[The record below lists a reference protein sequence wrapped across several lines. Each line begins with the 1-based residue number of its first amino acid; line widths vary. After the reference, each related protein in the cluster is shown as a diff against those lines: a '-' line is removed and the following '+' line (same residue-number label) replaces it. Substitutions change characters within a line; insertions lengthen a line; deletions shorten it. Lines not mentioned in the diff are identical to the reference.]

1 MTRDALTARRF
12 PSPSLLAAASLLCAC
27 AGSKPAPTAV
37 DPAAQANAK
46 PAAAAEPVAAPS
58 QPAPQAPTA
67 QNAPLQ
73 KRFALENRLDVVAL
87 RHTPDVTQS
96 AELALLLPGGSE
108 TSRPG
113 SAELAAHLLA
123 NAADVTS
130 GRQSL
135 VRQLERMGGVLTID
149 TGRKSTW
156 IHVRVPQSA
165 WQRAAQALAGALDAK
180 TSARSQLER
189 SQEEVVAHETA
200 AIAADS
206 VRVAATQLV
215 LGIESPAAHL
225 QNLSERDAGEALAFQ
240 QRYFR
245 PDRAVLVVRAPLGDA
260 QIETAVRASFGTW
273 EPGNPT
279 PEGEITTKAR
289 PAPRGI
295 AWILDPKA
303 TKDSPCDAALLL
315 PWPDALSPDAAALH
329 MFANATTIEGVG
341 GRLERLMQEAGL
353 GKVELRAE
361 TLRCGEGTALLLR
374 GTMTA
379 QQALQLHATA
389 VAARQSIRDIP
400 LSSSERTQARA
411 AAWLS
416 LRESESSAASRLR
429 NEVERI
435 LLETDATAQL
445 RQLAALEMPTASDL
459 KALSTFLELPIAMV
473 VRGGPVPDGATG
485 VRPCPTVLQAASIP
499 IAGEADSAMRAAAL
513 PWRIRAIDA
522 LGGERALAE
531 LDGFTTARRVATVD
545 APEIEETT
553 TWKQGGDVLRVR
565 KALGATLETTLA
577 GSNWTET
584 TNGKAVQLSPQEA
597 AWRRA
602 EAASHPL
609 AIVLA
614 WQRGDLQFRLL
625 ASRNVGDRVYE
636 ALEAIGDQFERL
648 RIELDRES
656 GLVRTVERW
665 ATTPEGAATRT
676 VETWADYRT
685 IDGIRAPFR
694 CTTVVDDGQSERTST
709 YSKFAVL
716 RR

>member
-1 MTRDALTARRF
+1 MTRDAMTARRF

-27 AGSKPAPTAV
+27 AGSKPTPTAA

-46 PAAAAEPVAAPS
+46 PAAAAEPVATQS
-58 QPAPQAPTA
+58 QPAPQTPKP
-67 QNAPLQ
+67 QDAPLQ
-73 KRFALENRLDVVAL
+73 KRFVLENRLDVVAL
-87 RHTPDVTQS
+87 RHAPDVTQS

-123 NAADVTS
+123 HAADATS

-135 VRQLERMGGVLTID
+135 ARQLERMGGVLTFDI
-149 TGRKSTW
+149 GRKSTW
-156 IHVRVPQSA
+156 VHVRVPQSA
-165 WQRAAQALAGALDAK
+165 WQRAAQALANALDAK
-180 TSARSQLER
+180 TAARSQLER
-189 SQEEVVAHETA
+189 SQEEVIANENA

-206 VRVAATQLV
+206 VRVAATRLV

-245 PDRAVLVVRAPLGDA
+245 PDRAILAVRTQLTDA

-279 PEGEITTKAR
+279 PEGEITTKVR

-295 AWILDPKA
+295 AWIQDPKA
-303 TKDSPCDAALLL
+303 AKDAPCDAALLL
-315 PWPDALSPDAAALH
+315 PWPDALAPDAATMH

-374 GTMTA
+374 GTMTS

-389 VAARQSIRDIP
+389 IAARQSLRDIP

-416 LRESESSAASRLR
+416 MRESEASASSRLR
-429 NEVERI
+429 NELERI
-435 LLETDATAQL
+435 LLDTDAAAQM

-459 KALSTFLELPIAMV
+459 KALNAFLEMPVAMV
-473 VRGGPVPDGATG
+473 VRGGPAPAGAAD
-485 VRPCPTVLQAASIP
+485 VRPCPTTLAAAAIP
-499 IAGEADSAMRAAAL
+499 IAGAADEAMRAAAL
-513 PWRIRAIDA
+513 PWRTRAIEA
-522 LGGERALAE
+522 LGGEKALAD
-531 LDGFTTARRVATVD
+531 LDGFTATRRVATVD

-553 TWKQGGDVLRVR
+553 TWKRSGDVIRVR
-565 KALGATLETTLA
+565 KALGATVETTLA
-577 GSNWTET
+577 GSSWTET
-584 TNGKAVQLSPQEA
+584 ANGKTAQLSPQEA

-636 ALEAIGDQFERL
+636 TLEAIGDQFERL

-656 GLVRTVERW
+656 ALIRTVERW
-665 ATTPEGAATRT
+665 ATTPEGSATRA

-685 IDGIRAPFR
+685 IEGIRAPFR
-694 CTTVVDDGQSERTST
+694 CTTVVDDGQSERTSV
-709 YSKFAVL
+709 YSKLTPA

>member
-1 MTRDALTARRF
+1 MTRDALTVRRF

-27 AGSKPAPTAV
+27 AGSKPTPTAV
-37 DPAAQANAK
+37 DPAVQANAK
-46 PAAAAEPVAAPS
+46 PAAAAEPVAAQS
-58 QPAPQAPTA
+58 QPAPQTQTTQDAA
-67 QNAPLQ
+67 LQ
-73 KRFALENRLDVVAL
+73 KRFVLENRLDVVAL
-87 RHTPDVTQS
+87 RHAPDVTQS

-123 NAADVTS
+123 HAADATS

-135 VRQLERMGGVLTID
+135 ARQLERMGGVLTFDI
-149 TGRKSTW
+149 GRKSTW
-156 IHVRVPQSA
+156 VHVRVPQSA
-165 WQRAAQALAGALDAK
+165 WQRAAQALANALDAK

-206 VRVAATQLV
+206 VRVAATRLV

-245 PDRAVLVVRAPLGDA
+245 PDRAVLVVRTQLTDA

-295 AWILDPKA
+295 AWIQDPKA

-315 PWPDALSPDAAALH
+315 PWPDALAPDAAALH

-389 VAARQSIRDIP
+389 IAARQSIRDIP

-416 LRESESSAASRLR
+416 LRESEASASSRLR
-429 NEVERI
+429 NELERI
-435 LLETDATAQL
+435 LLDTDAAAQM
-445 RQLAALEMPTASDL
+445 RQLAALEMPISSDL
-459 KALSTFLELPIAMV
+459 KALNAFLEMPVAMV
-473 VRGGPVPDGATG
+473 VRGGPAPTGAAD
-485 VRPCPTVLQAASIP
+485 VRPCPTTLAAAAIP
-499 IAGEADSAMRAAAL
+499 IAGAADEAMRAAAL
-513 PWRIRAIDA
+513 PWRTRAIEA
-522 LGGERALAE
+522 LGGDKALAE
-531 LDGFTTARRVATVD
+531 LDGFTATRRVATVD

-553 TWKQGGDVLRVR
+553 TWKRSGDVMRVR
-565 KALGATLETTLA
+565 RALGATVETTLA
-577 GSNWTET
+577 GSKWTET
-584 TNGKAVQLSPQEA
+584 ANGKAAQLSPQEA

-625 ASRNVGDRVYE
+625 TSRNVGDRVYE
-636 ALEAIGDQFERL
+636 TLEAIGDQFERL

-656 GLVRTVERW
+656 ALVRTVERW
-665 ATTPEGAATRT
+665 ATTPEGSATRA

-685 IDGIRAPFR
+685 IEGIRAPFR
-694 CTTVVDDGQSERTST
+694 CTTVVDDGQSERTSV
-709 YSKFAVL
+709 YSKFAPL
-716 RR
+716 HL

>member
-1 MTRDALTARRF
+1 MTRDALTVRRF

-27 AGSKPAPTAV
+27 AGSKPTPTAV
-37 DPAAQANAK
+37 DPAVQANAK
-46 PAAAAEPVAAPS
+46 PAAAAEPVAAQS
-58 QPAPQAPTA
+58 QPAPQTQTTQDAA
-67 QNAPLQ
+67 LQ
-73 KRFALENRLDVVAL
+73 KRFVLENRLDVVAL
-87 RHTPDVTQS
+87 RHAPDVTQS

-123 NAADVTS
+123 HAADATS

-135 VRQLERMGGVLTID
+135 ARQLERMGGVLTFDI
-149 TGRKSTW
+149 GRKSTW
-156 IHVRVPQSA
+156 VHVRVPQSA
-165 WQRAAQALAGALDAK
+165 WQRAAQALANALDAK

-206 VRVAATQLV
+206 VRVAATRLV

-245 PDRAVLVVRAPLGDA
+245 PDRAVLVVRTQLTDA

-295 AWILDPKA
+295 AWIQDPKA

-315 PWPDALSPDAAALH
+315 PWPDALAPDAAALH

-389 VAARQSIRDIP
+389 IAARQSIRDIP

-416 LRESESSAASRLR
+416 LRESEASASSRLR
-429 NEVERI
+429 NELERI
-435 LLETDATAQL
+435 LLDTDAAAQM
-445 RQLAALEMPTASDL
+445 RQLAALEMPISSDL
-459 KALSTFLELPIAMV
+459 KALNAFLEMPVAMV
-473 VRGGPVPDGATG
+473 VRGGPAPTGAAD
-485 VRPCPTVLQAASIP
+485 VRPCPTTLAAAAIP
-499 IAGEADSAMRAAAL
+499 IAGAADEAMRAAAL
-513 PWRIRAIDA
+513 PWRTRAIEA
-522 LGGERALAE
+522 LGGEKALAE
-531 LDGFTTARRVATVD
+531 LDGFTATRRVATVD

-553 TWKQGGDVLRVR
+553 TWKRSGDVMRVR
-565 KALGATLETTLA
+565 KALGATVETTLA
-577 GSNWTET
+577 GSKWTET
-584 TNGKAVQLSPQEA
+584 ANGKAAQLSPQEA

-625 ASRNVGDRVYE
+625 TSRNVGDRVYE
-636 ALEAIGDQFERL
+636 TLEAIGDQFERL

-656 GLVRTVERW
+656 ALVRTVERW
-665 ATTPEGAATRT
+665 ATTPEGSATRA

-694 CTTVVDDGQSERTST
+694 CTTVVDDGQSERTSV
-709 YSKFAVL
+709 YSKFAPL
-716 RR
+716 HL

>member
-27 AGSKPAPTAV
+27 AGSKPTPTAV
-37 DPAAQANAK
+37 DPAAPANAK
-46 PAAAAEPVAAPS
+46 PAAAAEPAATQNQPAAQAPS
-58 QPAPQAPTA
+58 TQD
-67 QNAPLQ
+67 APLQ

-87 RHTPDVTQS
+87 RHAPDVTRS

-123 NAADVTS
+123 HGADATS

-135 VRQLERMGGVLTID
+135 ARQLERMGGVLTID
-149 TGRKSTW
+149 IGRKSTW
-156 IHVRVPQSA
+156 VHVRVPQSA
-165 WQRAAQALAGALDAK
+165 WQRAGQALANALDAK
-180 TSARSQLER
+180 TATRSQLER
-189 SQEEVVAHETA
+189 SQEEVIADETA

-206 VRVAATQLV
+206 VRVAATQLM

-225 QNLSERDAGEALAFQ
+225 QNLSERDASEALAFQ
-240 QRYFR
+240 KRYFR
-245 PDRAVLVVRAPLGDA
+245 PDRAILAVRTQLTDE
-260 QIETAVRASFGTW
+260 QIETAIRATFGTW

-279 PEGEITTKAR
+279 PEGEITTKLR

-295 AWILDPKA
+295 AWMEDPKA
-303 TKDSPCDAALLL
+303 AKDALCEAALLL
-315 PWPDALSPDAAALH
+315 PWPDALAPDAAALH
-329 MFANATTIEGVG
+329 MLANASTIEGVG

-374 GTMTA
+374 GTMTP

-389 VAARQSIRDIP
+389 IQARQSLRDIP

-416 LRESESSAASRLR
+416 LRESEASASSRLR
-429 NEVERI
+429 NELERI
-435 LLETDATAQL
+435 LIDTDAAAQM
-445 RQLAALEMPTASDL
+445 RQLAALEMPTAADL
-459 KALSTFLELPIAMV
+459 KSLNAFLEMPVAMV
-473 VRGGPVPDGATG
+473 VRGGPAPVGAAD
-485 VRPCPTVLQAASIP
+485 VRSCPTTLAAAAIP
-499 IAGEADSAMRAAAL
+499 IAGAADEAMRAAAL
-513 PWRIRAIDA
+513 PWRTRAIEA
-522 LGGERALAE
+522 LGGEKALAE
-531 LDGFTTARRVATVD
+531 LEGFTATRRVATVD

-553 TWKQGGDVLRVR
+553 TWKQSGDVLRVR
-565 KALGATLETTLA
+565 KALGATVETTLA
-577 GSNWTET
+577 GSKWTET
-584 TNGKAVQLSPQEA
+584 ANGKAAQLSPQEA

-625 ASRNVGDRVYE
+625 TSRNVGDRVYE
-636 ALEAIGDQFERL
+636 TLEAIGDQFERL
-648 RIELDRES
+648 RIEIDRES
-656 GLVRTVERW
+656 ALVRIVERW
-665 ATTPEGAATRT
+665 ATTPEGSATRT
-676 VETWADYRT
+676 VETWTDYRT

-694 CTTVVDDGQSERTST
+694 CTTVVDDGQSERTSV
-709 YSKFAVL
+709 YSKVAPL

>member
-1 MTRDALTARRF
+1 MTRDALTVRRF

-27 AGSKPAPTAV
+27 AGSKPTPTAV
-37 DPAAQANAK
+37 DPAVQANAK
-46 PAAAAEPVAAPS
+46 PAAAAEPVAAQS
-58 QPAPQAPTA
+58 QPAPQTQTTQDAA
-67 QNAPLQ
+67 LQ
-73 KRFALENRLDVVAL
+73 KRFVLENRLDVVAL
-87 RHTPDVTQS
+87 RHAPDVTQS

-123 NAADVTS
+123 HAADATS

-135 VRQLERMGGVLTID
+135 ARQLERMGGVLTFDI
-149 TGRKSTW
+149 GRKSTW
-156 IHVRVPQSA
+156 VHVRVPQSA
-165 WQRAAQALAGALDAK
+165 WQRAAQALANALDAK

-206 VRVAATQLV
+206 VRVAATRLV

-245 PDRAVLVVRAPLGDA
+245 PDRAVLVLRTQLTDA

-279 PEGEITTKAR
+279 PEGEITTKVR

-295 AWILDPKA
+295 AWMEDPKA
-303 TKDSPCDAALLL
+303 AKDSPCDAALLL
-315 PWPDALSPDAAALH
+315 PWPDALAPDAAALH

-374 GTMTA
+374 GTMTS

-389 VAARQSIRDIP
+389 IAARQSLRDIP

-416 LRESESSAASRLR
+416 MRESEASASSRLR
-429 NEVERI
+429 NELERI
-435 LLETDATAQL
+435 LLDTDAAAQM

-459 KALSTFLELPIAMV
+459 KALNAFLEMPVAMV
-473 VRGGPVPDGATG
+473 VRGGPAPAGAAD
-485 VRPCPTVLQAASIP
+485 VRPCPTTLAAAAIP
-499 IAGEADSAMRAAAL
+499 IAGAADEAMRAAAL
-513 PWRIRAIDA
+513 PWRTRAIEA
-522 LGGERALAE
+522 LGGEKALAE
-531 LDGFTTARRVATVD
+531 LDGFTATRRVATVD

-553 TWKQGGDVLRVR
+553 TWKRSGDVMRVR
-565 KALGATLETTLA
+565 KALGATVETTLA
-577 GSNWTET
+577 GSKWTET
-584 TNGKAVQLSPQEA
+584 ANGKAAQLSPQEA

-625 ASRNVGDRVYE
+625 TSRNVGDRVYE
-636 ALEAIGDQFERL
+636 TLEEIGDQFERL

-656 GLVRTVERW
+656 ALVRTVEHW
-665 ATTPEGAATRT
+665 ATTPEGSATRA

-685 IDGIRAPFR
+685 IEGIRAPFR
-694 CTTVVDDGQSERTST
+694 CTTVVDDGQSERTSV
-709 YSKFAVL
+709 YSKFAPL
-716 RR
+716 HL

>member
-1 MTRDALTARRF
+1 MTRDALTVRRF

-27 AGSKPAPTAV
+27 AGSKPTPTAV
-37 DPAAQANAK
+37 DPAVQANAK
-46 PAAAAEPVAAPS
+46 PAAAAEPVAAQS
-58 QPAPQAPTA
+58 QPAPQTQTTQDAA
-67 QNAPLQ
+67 LQ
-73 KRFALENRLDVVAL
+73 KRFVLENRLDVVAL
-87 RHTPDVTQS
+87 RHAPDVTQS

-123 NAADVTS
+123 HAADATS

-135 VRQLERMGGVLTID
+135 ARQLERMGGVLTFDI
-149 TGRKSTW
+149 GRKSTW
-156 IHVRVPQSA
+156 VHVRVPQSA
-165 WQRAAQALAGALDAK
+165 WQRAAQALANALDAK

-206 VRVAATQLV
+206 VRVAATRLV

-245 PDRAVLVVRAPLGDA
+245 PDRAVLVVRTQLTDA

-295 AWILDPKA
+295 AWIQDPKA

-315 PWPDALSPDAAALH
+315 PWPDALAPDAAALH

-389 VAARQSIRDIP
+389 IAARQSIRDIP

-416 LRESESSAASRLR
+416 LRESEASASSRLR
-429 NEVERI
+429 NELERI
-435 LLETDATAQL
+435 LLDTDAAAQM
-445 RQLAALEMPTASDL
+445 RQLAALEMPISSDL
-459 KALSTFLELPIAMV
+459 KALNAFLEMPVAMV
-473 VRGGPVPDGATG
+473 VRGGPAPTGAAD
-485 VRPCPTVLQAASIP
+485 VRPCPTTLAAAAIP
-499 IAGEADSAMRAAAL
+499 IAGAADEAMRAAAL
-513 PWRIRAIDA
+513 PWRTRAIEA
-522 LGGERALAE
+522 LGGDKALAE
-531 LDGFTTARRVATVD
+531 LDGFTATRRVATVD

-553 TWKQGGDVLRVR
+553 TWKRSGDVMRVR
-565 KALGATLETTLA
+565 KALGATVETTLA
-577 GSNWTET
+577 GSKWTET
-584 TNGKAVQLSPQEA
+584 ANGKAAQLSPKEA
-597 AWRRA
+597 A
-602 EAASHPL
+602 
-609 AIVLA
+609 
-614 WQRGDLQFRLL
+614 
-625 ASRNVGDRVYE
+625 
-636 ALEAIGDQFERL
+636 
-648 RIELDRES
+648 
-656 GLVRTVERW
+656 
-665 ATTPEGAATRT
+665 
-676 VETWADYRT
+676 
-685 IDGIRAPFR
+685 
-694 CTTVVDDGQSERTST
+694 
-709 YSKFAVL
+709 
-716 RR
+716 

>member
-1 MTRDALTARRF
+1 MTRDALTVRRF

-27 AGSKPAPTAV
+27 AGSKPTPTAV
-37 DPAAQANAK
+37 DPAVQANAK
-46 PAAAAEPVAAPS
+46 PAAAAEPVAAQS
-58 QPAPQAPTA
+58 QPAPQTQTTQDAA
-67 QNAPLQ
+67 LQ
-73 KRFALENRLDVVAL
+73 KRFVLENRLDVVAL
-87 RHTPDVTQS
+87 RHAPDVTQS

-123 NAADVTS
+123 HAADATS

-135 VRQLERMGGVLTID
+135 ARQLERMGGVLTFDI
-149 TGRKSTW
+149 GRKSTW
-156 IHVRVPQSA
+156 VHVRVPQSA
-165 WQRAAQALAGALDAK
+165 WQRAAQALANALDAK

-206 VRVAATQLV
+206 VRVAATRLV

-245 PDRAVLVVRAPLGDA
+245 PDRAVLVLRTQLTDA

-295 AWILDPKA
+295 AWIQDPKA

-315 PWPDALSPDAAALH
+315 PWPDALAPDAAALH

-389 VAARQSIRDIP
+389 IAARQSIRDIP

-416 LRESESSAASRLR
+416 LRESEASASSRLR
-429 NEVERI
+429 NELERI
-435 LLETDATAQL
+435 LLDTDAAAQM
-445 RQLAALEMPTASDL
+445 RQLAALEMPISSDL
-459 KALSTFLELPIAMV
+459 KALNAFLEMPVAMV
-473 VRGGPVPDGATG
+473 VRGGPAPTGAAD
-485 VRPCPTVLQAASIP
+485 VRPCPTTLAAAAIP
-499 IAGEADSAMRAAAL
+499 IAGAADEAMRAAAL
-513 PWRIRAIDA
+513 PWRTRAIEA
-522 LGGERALAE
+522 LGGEKALAE
-531 LDGFTTARRVATVD
+531 LDGFTATRRVVTVD

-553 TWKQGGDVLRVR
+553 TWKRSGDMMRVR
-565 KALGATLETTLA
+565 KALGATVETTLA
-577 GSNWTET
+577 GSKWTET
-584 TNGKAVQLSPQEA
+584 ANGKAAQLSPQEA

-625 ASRNVGDRVYE
+625 TSRNVGDRVYE
-636 ALEAIGDQFERL
+636 TLEAIGDQFERL

-656 GLVRTVERW
+656 ALVRTVERW
-665 ATTPEGAATRT
+665 ATTPEGSATRA

-694 CTTVVDDGQSERTST
+694 CTTVVDDGQSERTSV
-709 YSKFAVL
+709 YSKFAPL
-716 RR
+716 HL